1 MDIYDERTL
10 KSVNLVK
17 VSWIYIK
24 FYKNKFD
31 QEITSPNIS
40 RVWRYVR
47 RGELIGKETRQER
60 RRVNVLYC
68 TIRKGNIYNKQK
80 QLLI

>member
-47 RGELIGKETRQER
+47 RGELIGKETKTRKEESECI
-60 RRVNVLYC
+60 VLY
-68 TIRKGNIYNKQK
+68 N
-80 QLLI
+80 